1 MARKKQDKT
10 NERIELE
17 KTYKKLAK
25 RADQR
30 LVRLE
35 QLSKQQRRGF
45 EKILDWGYASA
56 MRSIEHWSGKDANR
70 FNRDMPELTRS
81 LKAKISDIE
90 RFLHMISSS
99 ISRVKKSYRDRAN
112 KINDLYG
119 TKFTWEDLGKFFES
133 ERWEKLEE
141 KYGSSTAILTV
152 GEIQKNDEAI
162 LSSIENSSKLNLKIS
177 NRQVKRA
184 INEQIS
190 EYGLGVTDLY

>member
-1 MARKKQDKT
+1 MARKKQDKSS
-10 NERIELE
+10 ERIALE
-17 KTYKKLAK
+17 QKYKQLAK

-56 MRSIEHWSGKDANR
+56 MRSIEHWSGKGANR
-70 FNRDMPELTRS
+70 FNRDMPKLTRS
-81 LKAKISDIE
+81 LKTKISDIE
-90 RFLHMISSS
+90 RFLHMTSSKISS
-99 ISRVKKSYRDRAN
+99 VKKSYRDRAN
-112 KINDLYG
+112 KTNELYG

-177 NRQVKRA
+177 NRQVKKA
-184 INEQIS
+184 IKEQIS
-190 EYGLGVTDLY
+190 IYGLGVTDLY